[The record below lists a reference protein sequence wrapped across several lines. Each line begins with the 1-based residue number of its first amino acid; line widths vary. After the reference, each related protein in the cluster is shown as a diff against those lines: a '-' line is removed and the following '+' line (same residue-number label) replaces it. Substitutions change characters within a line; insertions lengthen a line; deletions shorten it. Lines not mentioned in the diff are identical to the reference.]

1 MPLCHCHDRP
11 IILLHCV
18 PLSRSH
24 SRWAYIKHILDLL
37 TANYRDHRV
46 KDKAV
51 AASCQNA
58 RIKMSVNIEHFKVT
72 SILTLIFR
80 DKKEC
85 LKWVFAAIRKL
96 LRWAKTW
103 YCCDLKMEKL
113 REIFCRSRLLWSSS
127 SASLCWAWKTER
139 NSMQRNFQNWNCR
152 FWPTVEFRIFWDG
165 SRNYICG
172 NLE

>member
-1 MPLCHCHDRP
+1 MDQCHCHDRP

-18 PLSRSH
+18 SLSRSH

-96 LRWAKTW
+96 LRWAKTC
-103 YCCDLKMEKL
+103 YCCEFGKIKRNLLQISPPVIEQFGQFVLSVKNRKKLDAEKL
-113 REIFCRSRLLWSSS
+113 SKLELQVW
-127 SASLCWAWKTER
+127 T
-139 NSMQRNFQNWNCR
+139 NS
-152 FWPTVEFRIFWDG
+152 I
-165 SRNYICG
+165 I
-172 NLE
+172 

>member
-1 MPLCHCHDRP
+1 MDQCHCHDRP

-18 PLSRSH
+18 SLSRSH

-58 RIKMSVNIEHFKVT
+58 RIKMSVNIEHIKVT
-72 SILTLIFR
+72 SIFLTLIFR

-103 YCCDLKMEKL
+103 CCCDLKVEKL
-113 REIFCRSRLLWSSS
+113 QISPPVIEQFGQFVLSVKNRRKLDAEKLSKLELQVLTNSR
-127 SASLCWAWKTER
+127 
-139 NSMQRNFQNWNCR
+139 
-152 FWPTVEFRIFWDG
+152 I
-165 SRNYICG
+165 
-172 NLE
+172 

>member
-1 MPLCHCHDRP
+1 MDQCHCHDRP

-18 PLSRSH
+18 SLSRSH

-103 YCCDLKMEKL
+103 YCCEKSFADLASCDRAVRPVCAEREKPKETRC
-113 REIFCRSRLLWSSS
+113 RETFKIGTTGLD
-127 SASLCWAWKTER
+127 
-139 NSMQRNFQNWNCR
+139 QQ
-152 FWPTVEFRIFWDG
+152 
-165 SRNYICG
+165 Y
-172 NLE
+172 NLESFGMGVEITFSET

>member
-11 IILLHCV
+11 IILLHYV

-103 YCCDLKMEKL
+103 CCCDLKVEKL
-113 REIFCRSRLLWSSS
+113 QISPPVIEQFGQFVLSVKNRKKLDAEKLSKLELQVLTNSR
-127 SASLCWAWKTER
+127 
-139 NSMQRNFQNWNCR
+139 
-152 FWPTVEFRIFWDG
+152 I
-165 SRNYICG
+165 
-172 NLE
+172 